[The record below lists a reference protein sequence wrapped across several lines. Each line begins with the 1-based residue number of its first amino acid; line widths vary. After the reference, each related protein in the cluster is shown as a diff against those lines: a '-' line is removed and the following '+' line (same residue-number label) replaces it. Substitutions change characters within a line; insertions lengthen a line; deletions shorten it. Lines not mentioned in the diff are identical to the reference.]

1 MRRPKTRGLVFAYE
15 GSPAYIRSVREEA
28 DVWSWERETHPLS
41 QLGHSRPPEKVL
53 STERGPGDLKLVVQ
67 EVPLVLEAKLEKP
80 HSEHP
85 RQRQEESGMTGGLVD
100 DARVTLEETGSTRTP
115 LSGV

>member
-1 MRRPKTRGLVFAYE
+1 MFAYE

-28 DVWSWERETHPLS
+28 DVWSWETHSLS

-53 STERGPGDLKLVVQ
+53 SIERGPGDLKLVVQ

-85 RQRQEESGMTGGLVD
+85 
-100 DARVTLEETGSTRTP
+100 ARDKKSQG
-115 LSGV
+115 

>member
-1 MRRPKTRGLVFAYE
+1 MFAYE
-15 GSPAYIRSVREEA
+15 GSPAYIRSIREEA
-28 DVWSWERETHPLS
+28 DVWSWERETRSFS

-53 STERGPGDLKLVVQ
+53 STERGPGDLELVVQ

-80 HSEHP
+80 HSDHP
-85 RQRQEESGMTGGLVD
+85 ARQEESGMTGGLVD
-100 DARVTLEETGSTRTP
+100 DARVTLEERGSTRTP